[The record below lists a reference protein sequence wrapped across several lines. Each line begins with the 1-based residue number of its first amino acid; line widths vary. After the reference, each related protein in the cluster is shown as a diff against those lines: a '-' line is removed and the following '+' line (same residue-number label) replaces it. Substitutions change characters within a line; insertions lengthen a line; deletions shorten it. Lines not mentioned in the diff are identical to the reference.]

1 MSVLSDNYKRIV
13 SEIEEKMTNKEDLE
27 FVKEKVAELSMLFMD
42 IIDNLAD
49 KTEEKMRQMEEKQK
63 QIEAKMEAVESAI
76 NEIEGDIY
84 EEDGNFDFEIVC
96 PYCNYEFTAE
106 ITGKDEITCPE
117 CNNIIELDWN
127 EEDEDSCTGHCS
139 NCHGCE
145 EDEDDFE
152 DDEMDHHTGHEF
164 ELELNQAEEENQI
177 NNLVFFLSL
186 I

>member
-13 SEIEEKMTNKEDLE
+13 SEIEGKITNPEELE

-49 KTEEKMRQMEEKQK
+49 KTEEKMKQMEEKQK
-63 QIEAKMEAVESAI
+63 QIEDKINMVESAV

-84 EEDGNFDFEIVC
+84 EEDGNFDFEIIC

-127 EEDEDSCTGHCS
+127 EEEEDGCTGHCS
-139 NCHGCE
+139 GCHGCE
-145 EDEDDFE
+145 EEEEDFAEDEQDEEDNEDD
-152 DDEMDHHTGHEF
+152 M
-164 ELELNQAEEENQI
+164 
-177 NNLVFFLSL
+177 
-186 I
+186 